1 MKVFHY
7 TKCNRI
13 YSIFEDGF
21 IATEMKRTLNT
32 TSRKTDSVWLTEK
45 NSYPKTALPFFS
57 AFPETS
63 LTVHQQNKN
72 VFVDLDKIGKT
83 IGYFYRFG
91 FDAEKANI
99 KKWFNSPQREI
110 ARQNPQWIQMESVA
124 NKIGDD
130 VRSFWFSENDLQL
143 ENFSLEYFENG
154 IWNCVLSDAA
164 LSNLLNEQKQI
175 IDKHKEISY
184 EKCIEFGLP
193 PKQ

>member
-1 MKVFHY
+1 
-7 TKCNRI
+7 
-13 YSIFEDGF
+13 
-21 IATEMKRTLNT
+21 
-32 TSRKTDSVWLTEK
+32 
-45 NSYPKTALPFFS
+45 
-57 AFPETS
+57 
-63 LTVHQQNKN
+63 
-72 VFVDLDKIGKT
+72 
-83 IGYFYRFG
+83 
-91 FDAEKANI
+91 
-99 KKWFNSPQREI
+99 
-110 ARQNPQWIQMESVA
+110 MESVA

-154 IWNCVLSDAA
+154 IWNCVLSNAA